1 MEKEHIMVKVV
12 VYEKKDGYN
21 SKTIEGIQTEKL
33 FNRNSGFR

>member
-21 SKTIEGIQTEKL
+21 SKTIEGI
-33 FNRNSGFR
+33 

>member
-21 SKTIEGIQTEKL
+21 SKIIEGI
-33 FNRNSGFR
+33 